1 MPSELPVMF
10 CPPSITDHCCTQT
23 WDFSVGKFDE
33 LLLTLFK
40 RYAELLKKR
49 FSDDFQEVRCNIMI
63 ILSLLIES

>member
-1 MPSELPVMF
+1 MF